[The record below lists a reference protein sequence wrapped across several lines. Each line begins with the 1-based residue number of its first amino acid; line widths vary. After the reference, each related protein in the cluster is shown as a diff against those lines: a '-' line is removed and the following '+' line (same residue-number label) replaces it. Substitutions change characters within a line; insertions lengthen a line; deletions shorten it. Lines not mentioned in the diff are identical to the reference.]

1 MKFVD
6 RVKVFY
12 LYNLRFLRNRQFIR
26 ALKTA
31 TGIGVLTGTSYWY
44 YTQLNA
50 AIEEKKQRRTGRD
63 SLIAAGVLSQVSG
76 YGENKL
82 APGKTLQDMIDNVEK
97 KAQTP
102 FENIRTP
109 RPWEI
114 DTDEHKR
121 KYMKAAHI
129 EVEQKIDRRE
139 AEKDQE
145 EARIKAEI
153 EAIKRKNSQKLS
165 PAAQSE

>member
-26 ALKTA
+26 AVKTA
-31 TGIGVLTGTSYWY
+31 TGMGILTGTSYWY

-50 AIEEKKQRRTGRD
+50 AIDEKKQRRTGRD

-82 APGKTLQDMIDNVEK
+82 APGKSLQGYISII
-97 KAQTP
+97 P
-102 FENIRTP
+102 FKYIREYIS
-109 RPWEI
+109 RI
-114 DTDEHKR
+114 
-121 KYMKAAHI
+121 YHI
-129 EVEQKIDRRE
+129 PQ
-139 AEKDQE
+139 
-145 EARIKAEI
+145 
-153 EAIKRKNSQKLS
+153 NGPKLV
-165 PAAQSE
+165 

>member
-82 APGKTLQDMIDNVEK
+82 APGKSLQGKIQVIAQVIKKLLDREQNVLTTLDRTRTEMIGPEPYGPSSEMNV
-97 KAQTP
+97 
-102 FENIRTP
+102 
-109 RPWEI
+109 
-114 DTDEHKR
+114 
-121 KYMKAAHI
+121 
-129 EVEQKIDRRE
+129 
-139 AEKDQE
+139 
-145 EARIKAEI
+145 
-153 EAIKRKNSQKLS
+153 SG
-165 PAAQSE
+165 

>member
-82 APGKTLQDMIDNVEK
+82 APGKSLQGKIQVGPKRFDNLGPD
-97 KAQTP
+97 QDRNL
-102 FENIRTP
+102 ENLP
-109 RPWEI
+109 P
-114 DTDEHKR
+114 
-121 KYMKAAHI
+121 
-129 EVEQKIDRRE
+129 IDRSRTLWTE
-139 AEKDQE
+139 FRDGTFPVDCEVH
-145 EARIKAEI
+145 
-153 EAIKRKNSQKLS
+153 L
-165 PAAQSE
+165 

>member
-26 ALKTA
+26 AIKTA

-82 APGKTLQDMIDNVEK
+82 APGKSLQGESSSYRGFHTRLYHSYHWLIHVRVQHLVLGSTTLECNIWSMVE
-97 KAQTP
+97 P
-102 FENIRTP
+102 
-109 RPWEI
+109 
-114 DTDEHKR
+114 
-121 KYMKAAHI
+121 Y
-129 EVEQKIDRRE
+129 
-139 AEKDQE
+139 
-145 EARIKAEI
+145 
-153 EAIKRKNSQKLS
+153 
-165 PAAQSE
+165 